1 MATVSSQGTQKIKS
15 IDKQIE
21 ELKKKKK
28 ELKEQ
33 EEKAQV
39 NAIIHNTT
47 LDSVVT
53 FEHKGERMRG
63 KVTKISPRG
72 VTVEG
77 DFVNNRGKKT
87 SSMNVAFKKIV
98 DVKKP

>member
-1 MATVSSQGTQKIKS
+1 MAAASGKGSQKIQS

-28 ELKEQ
+28 DLKEQ

-39 NAIIHNTT
+39 NAVIHNTT
-47 LDSVVT
+47 LDSLVT
-53 FEHKGERMRG
+53 FDQKGQRMKG
-63 KVTKISPRG
+63 KVTKITPRG

-87 SSMNVAFKKIV
+87 NSMNVSFKKIV